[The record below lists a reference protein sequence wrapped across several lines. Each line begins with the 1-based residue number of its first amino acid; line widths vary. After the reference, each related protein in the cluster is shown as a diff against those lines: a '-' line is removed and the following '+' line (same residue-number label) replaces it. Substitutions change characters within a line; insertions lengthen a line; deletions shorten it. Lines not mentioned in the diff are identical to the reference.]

1 MKKRLFLSSA
11 VMTGVLAVALSTGT
25 YAWYTVGGQGHVVA
39 TGADTTVTAQVN
51 DYNGLGKQ
59 MDLKTTIVAAKD
71 TEGNLT
77 VKGQL
82 PEGKQDLVYEGDDSD
97 PNNVLYQGKAQEG
110 DPFTLPTYTDHLGNV
125 DLTSSLGHTYAN
137 STRNYLV
144 DVTEMAKAPYGAFSF
159 VAAVPDSVKLNKE
172 NLGISVSLTKV
183 GDVDV
188 GGNKLELTATVKAGG
203 HVRLSKT
210 EKDVFSAEEET
221 TLTYTITLDS
231 KGNIEFGKG
240 VHGEQFEDAV
250 EKQLK
255 WTFDDIYYSVAPAYW
270 QNRTGDNADSEEAK
284 AQEDNKIEISWSS
297 KIVNVD

>member
-1 MKKRLFLSSA
+1 
-11 VMTGVLAVALSTGT
+11 MTGVLAVALSTGT

-39 TGADTTVTAQVN
+39 TGENTTVAAHVN

-71 TEGNLT
+71 TEGKLT

-82 PEGKQDLVYEGDDSD
+82 PEGKQDLVYKGDDSD
-97 PNNVLYQGKAQEG
+97 INNVLYQGEAQKG
-110 DPFTLPTYTDHLGNV
+110 DPFTLPTYTDKLGNV

-137 STRNYLV
+137 STRGYLV

-183 GDVDV
+183 DDVAV
-188 GGNKLELTATVKAGG
+188 GNNKLELTATVKAGG

-210 EKDVFSAEEET
+210 EEGVFSAEEET

-231 KGNIEFGKG
+231 IGNIEFGEG
-240 VHGEQFEDAV
+240 VHGDQFEDAV

-255 WTFDDIYYSVAPAYW
+255 WTFDDIYYSVAPKYW
-270 QNRTGDNADSEEAK
+270 QNRTDDKADSEEEK
-284 AQEDNKIEISWSS
+284 AQEANSIEISWSP